1 MRRRK
6 RYARGMPRKKMV
18 RLVFVFCVAFS
29 LCVVGRAQATKD
41 GVVLPSATGAQTETD
56 EYTRYELLAPEPASF
71 KSYYE
76 GTAPTAGA
84 KCFYISFRT
93 GSIARAAP
101 GCHSI

>member
-6 RYARGMPRKKMV
+6 RYARGMPRKKMF

-56 EYTRYELLAPEPASF
+56 EYTRYELLAPETASF
-71 KSYYE
+71 KIYYE
-76 GTAPTAGA
+76 VTATTAGA
-84 KCFYISFRT
+84 KCVYKPTRT
-93 GSIARAAP
+93 GSSA
-101 GCHSI
+101 SD